1 MPHHDVLPPDTA
13 TTGRTVSDA
22 DAPSEVDEL
31 EVVDDLEREPV
42 YDGEEPAD
50 LSLEPDLLFVEAPP
64 ELIAERDG
72 VDITSYRLPPFP
84 HPLQHPLRAI
94 GWTIRAA
101 FGIVSL
107 VLLLAVIAAI
117 PIVNFLTLGYLLEV
131 EARVARTGRL
141 RDAFLLLDVA
151 PRIGSIALGIWLWIL
166 PLRAL
171 AAGRGDA
178 YFINPGGPA
187 DQAMSFLT
195 PVIAL
200 FVATHICLALA
211 RGGSLSCF
219 FRPIKNIRWIIERQ
233 KNSDYMTHATAG
245 VQDFV
250 RRLRLKHHFMLG
262 LKGFGGAFLW
272 LLLPTLL
279 FAAANPER
287 PATVLLSFI
296 GGIMLMF
303 VLSWLPFLQARFAVV
318 GQWRAMFDLR
328 TIRVLFAYAPI
339 AWLCAIAV
347 LYTLSLPLNL
357 PKIFLLPQDA
367 MWTITLVFVVT
378 IYPAKVMTG
387 WALHRAVAQR
397 ESPWFGWRWLSRWL
411 MVPLLGLYVFLFFF
425 TPYISEHG
433 KSVLFENHALL
444 LPVPF

>member
-1 MPHHDVLPPDTA
+1 MLTPESA
-13 TTGRTVSDA
+13 TPGLAVSDA
-22 DAPSEVDEL
+22 APE
-31 EVVDDLEREPV
+31 VDDLELVDECESNV
-42 YDGEEPAD
+42 E
-50 LSLEPDLLFVEAPP
+50 SLAGSEMLFEEAPP

-72 VDITSYRLPPFP
+72 VDITSYRLPPCP
-84 HPLQHPLRAI
+84 HLLQHPLRAI
-94 GWTIRAA
+94 AWMFRAA

-117 PIVNFLTLGYLLEV
+117 PIVNFLALGYLLEV

-151 PRIGSIALGIWLWIL
+151 PRVGSVALGIWLWIL

-178 YFINPGGPA
+178 YFIQPGGQA
-187 DQAMSFLT
+187 DRAMTFLA
-195 PVIAL
+195 PVVAL
-200 FVATHICLALA
+200 LIATHICLALA

-219 FRPIKNIRWIIERQ
+219 FRPVKNIRWIIERL

-245 VQDFV
+245 VQDFM

-262 LKGFGGAFLW
+262 LKGFAGAFLW
-272 LLLPTLL
+272 LLLPTVL
-279 FAAANPER
+279 FSAANPDA
-287 PATVLLSFI
+287 PATVILSLV
-296 GGIMLMF
+296 GGIMMMF
-303 VLSWLPFLQARFAVV
+303 VLSWLPFMQARFAVV
-318 GQWRAMFDLR
+318 GRWRAMFDLR
-328 TIRVLFAYAPI
+328 TIRVLFGYAPV
-339 AWLCAIAV
+339 AWLCAITV
-347 LYTLSLPLNL
+347 LYALSLPLYL
-357 PKIFLLPQDA
+357 PKIYLLPQDA

-387 WALHRAVAQR
+387 WALHRAVVRR
-397 ESPWFGWRWLSRWL
+397 EAPGFGWRWLSRWL
-411 MVPLLGLYVFLFFF
+411 MVPLLGLYVFLMFF

-433 KSVLFENHALL
+433 KSALFENHALL